1 MTLASRLSDALSGA
15 PLTREEPMDEKLSH
29 AGTEGCTAGRLAC
42 LNLVHAYNNY
52 IDTGHADRVPE
63 LFTDDAVLDVG
74 RALTGIDAI
83 RAAMQ
88 ARAANTERRTTHVIS
103 NVQFTD
109 VGERTAATTSV
120 LLLFVLDAT
129 DPLAPTAIIR
139 CKDEFVRFDNGEWR
153 FRRRSLSVVA
163 GKV

>member
-1 MTLASRLSDALSGA
+1 MTL
-15 PLTREEPMDEKLSH
+15 P
-29 AGTEGCTAGRLAC
+29 AGTEGFTAERLAC

-74 RALTGIDAI
+74 RALTGTDAI
-83 RAAMQ
+83 RTAMQ
-88 ARAANTERRTTHVIS
+88 ARATNTERRTTHVTS

-109 VGERTAATTSV
+109 IGESTAATTSV
-120 LLLFVLDAT
+120 LLLFVLDN
-129 DPLAPTAIIR
+129 DPPAPTAIIR
-139 CKDEFVRFDNGEWR
+139 CEDEFVRLDTNEWR
-153 FRRRSLSVVA
+153 FQRRTLSVVA